1 MKQPLIA
8 LVITR
13 RIHSIYIEDG
23 VGIAAARARAEID
36 MESLHACKRALD
48 AGLIT
53 HDDYATS
60 KDWFLF
66 AHRIASAR
74 ESGALTASDAREI
87 RHALVRA
94 IHEGAKDVRCD
105 VQGLLDAT
113 LRRELTMDN
122 DDDDADADA
131 NGDAD
136 ADETASGG
144 AADDAFY
151 DATEYGDDGGVVKTK
166 FNVKKSA
173 VAQATF
179 MVKIAEKAEEA
190 NENVAPRADVAPKV
204 APEANVAP
212 PPPPPPPVVPP
223 PKATAT
229 ATATAN
235 KVDGTSMSG
244 VAVAEDCIS
253 VFNKVK
259 LRSSGLQWAVF
270 RVEETEGSVLT
281 DATGAAG
288 HGDYSAFI
296 SALPDNECRY
306 AIYDYEYVNSEDCV
320 FNKLVF
326 IIWNPDGAR
335 LKNKM
340 LYASTKDFFKSRLSG
355 IAVEIQATDLDEVSE
370 EELRTSVGAIL
381 TRK

>member
-1 MKQPLIA
+1 
-8 LVITR
+8 
-13 RIHSIYIEDG
+13 
-23 VGIAAARARAEID
+23 

-53 HDDYATS
+53 HDDYAHS

-105 VQGLLDAT
+105 VRGLLDAT
-113 LRRELTMDN
+113 LRRELTTTMG
-122 DDDDADADA
+122 DDDDEDADADADA
-131 NGDAD
+131 NAD
-136 ADETASGG
+136 DETGSGG

-151 DATEYGDDGGVVKTK
+151 DATEYDDDGGVVKTK

-190 NENVAPRADVAPKV
+190 NENAAPNVAL
-204 APEANVAP
+204 EAKVAP
-212 PPPPPPPVVPP
+212 PPPPPPPAVLPP
-223 PKATAT
+223 TAT
-229 ATATAN
+229 ATANANANAN

-296 SALPDNECRY
+296 SALPENECRY